1 MRGALAVILSGLYLA
16 APLTIGVAT
25 AQGTDSMGADSSMC
39 SGQAASVLDAVQTSA
54 SRQRQASTLHQ
65 TASLNENNVL
75 LGIALS
81 NNGAPDVTIGG
92 LLDGTRTRTHTT
104 SDSMAMM
111 LDRDTVFSALAL
123 GVSGHASALEAL
135 ACMRNVDSQSTV
147 SDTIVAAHS
156 LDAGTV
162 LDAIALH
169 NAAGSPLSLAS
180 VVSSHER
187 GDRTLR
193 SDQVVSLNP
202 DDVFLALT
210 LGLGGSG
217 T

>member
-1 MRGALAVILSGLYLA
+1 
-16 APLTIGVAT
+16 
-25 AQGTDSMGADSSMC
+25 
-39 SGQAASVLDAVQTSA
+39 
-54 SRQRQASTLHQ
+54 STLHQ
-65 TASLNENNVL
+65 NASLNENNVL

-92 LLDGTRTRTHTT
+92 LLDGTRTQTHTT
-104 SDSMAMM
+104 SDRMAMM

-147 SDTIVAAHS
+147 SDTIVADHS

-210 LGLGGSG
+210 LGLGGSR